1 VVYKSKESYYQLLK
15 EGGLSWKRSEKVNP
29 KRDEEKVEQK
39 REEIQNYLIEQ
50 RDEIESG
57 K

>member
-1 VVYKSKESYYQLLK
+1 VYKSKESYYQLLK